1 MMLSGIDT
9 NILLYAVD
17 SAGDPE
23 KHRRAVDLMDRLGAA
38 GCGVLPLQTLT
49 EFYSV
54 AVRKYRT
61 SPEQASRYVDV
72 WNGVFPI
79 REAVFADVVD
89 AMRVHRDH
97 GVQFWDGMIWSVV
110 RRAGGRVLFSE
121 DLQDGRELEGVRFV
135 NPFAPANA
143 SVLEEFLTF

>member
-1 MMLSGIDT
+1 MKLAGIDT
-9 NILLYAVD
+9 NVLLYAVD

-23 KHRRAVDLMDRLGAA
+23 KHRRAVYLLDRLGAG

-54 AVRKYRT
+54 AVRKYRA

-72 WNGVFPI
+72 WSAVFPI

-89 AMRVHRDH
+89 AMRIHRDH
-97 GVQFWDGMIWSVV
+97 GVQFWDGMIWSVI

-121 DLQDGRELEGVRFV
+121 DLQDGRELEGVRFM
-135 NPFAPANA
+135 NPFASANA
-143 SVLEEFLTF
+143 SVLEELLTF

>member
-1 MMLSGIDT
+1 MMLAGIDT

-23 KHRRAVDLMDRLGAA
+23 KHRRAVDLLDRLGAGA
-38 GCGVLPLQTLT
+38 RGVLPLQALT

-54 AVRKYRT
+54 AVRKYRA
-61 SPEQASRYVDV
+61 SPEQAASYVEVWSR
-72 WNGVFPI
+72 VFPV
-79 REAVFADVVD
+79 REAVFADVAD

-97 GVQFWDGMIWSVV
+97 GIQFWDGMIWSVV
-110 RRAGGRVLFSE
+110 RRVGGRVLFSE
-121 DLQDGRELEGVRFV
+121 DLQDGRELEGLQFV

>member
-1 MMLSGIDT
+1 MMLAGIDT

-17 SAGDPE
+17 GAGDPV
-23 KHRRAVDLMDRLGAA
+23 KHRRAVDLLDRLGAS
-38 GCGVLPLQTLT
+38 GRGLLPLQTLT

-54 AVRKYRT
+54 AVRKYHAPPDR
-61 SPEQASRYVDV
+61 ASRYVDV
-72 WNGVFPI
+72 WSSVFPV
-79 REAVFADVVD
+79 REAVFADVTD

-110 RRAGGRVLFSE
+110 KRAGGRVLFSE
-121 DLQDGRELEGVRFV
+121 DLQDGRELEGVRFL

-143 SVLEEFLTF
+143 SALEEVLTS

>member
-1 MMLSGIDT
+1 MILAGIDI

-17 SAGDPE
+17 SAGNPE
-23 KHRRAVDLMDRLGAA
+23 KHRRAVDLLDRLGTS
-38 GCGVLPLQTLT
+38 GRGLLPLQTLT

-54 AVRKYRT
+54 AVRKYRAP
-61 SPEQASRYVDV
+61 PEQASRYVEV
-72 WNGVFPI
+72 WSGVFPV

-97 GVQFWDGMIWSVV
+97 GVQFWDGMIWSVAK
-110 RRAGGRVLFSE
+110 RAGGRVLFSE
-121 DLQDGRELEGVRFV
+121 DLQDGRELEGLRFM

-143 SVLEEFLTF
+143 SALEEILAS